1 VAFSA
6 ILCGCFCCSQGQNQ
20 PKKDKTSRQNI
31 FAKMQFLLK
40 FVFHLHHFKTYIYS
54 KNHTVSILF
63 KLKKNLAKFAK
74 ANALDKQ
81 QSRGV

>member
-1 VAFSA
+1 
-6 ILCGCFCCSQGQNQ
+6 
-20 PKKDKTSRQNI
+20 
-31 FAKMQFLLK
+31 MQFLLK